1 MQKISIIV
9 PVYNTEKYLSKCIES
24 LIGQTYNNLEI
35 IIINDGSTDN
45 SENIVK
51 NYLERDYRIKYFK
64 KENGGLSDARNYGV
78 LKATGDYICFVDS
91 DDYIDRELFEKLSKY
106 FNQEYD
112 LIKYKAIKVDEEGK
126 EIEKINGPIFTNK
139 NGQEAFE
146 ILRLDD
152 VYLEAAWLYLFKTQ
166 FYKDNKFEFLE
177 NTYHED
183 FGLIPLIL
191 LKANKVA
198 STNIY
203 GYYYVQSEESI
214 TRNTPY
220 EQTVKRANDIFVHY
234 GNMLKYVEKNSV
246 TKMTKDNIKMFYTN
260 SILLKVEELKD
271 KEQKE
276 YINKIKKDKLI
287 KNIKVRNLKQLIKK
301 ILLYINIKLYIK
313 MR

>member
-183 FGLIPLIL
+183 FGLIPIVL
-191 LKANKVA
+191 LKAKKVI
-198 STNIY
+198 STEVY
-203 GYYYVQSEESI
+203 GYYYVQTNSSI
-214 TRNTPY
+214 TRNSNI
-220 EQTVKRANDIFVHY
+220 EKDIKRAYDLFKHYDNMISILEKSNITDIS
-234 GNMLKYVEKNSV
+234 KKQ
-246 TKMTKDNIKMFYTN
+246 IKAYYTN
-260 SILLKVEELKD
+260 AILLRVEELPKD
-271 KEQKE
+271 EQKK
-276 YINKIKKDKLI
+276 YIKKIKEKKLI
-287 KNIKVRNLKQLIKK
+287 KNIYISDFKQLIKK
-301 ILLYINIKLYIK
+301 ILLKINIKLYLK
-313 MR
+313 LR